1 MYVKEGE
8 IIDDY
13 RNACVYVYV
22 NSEEHKAFFDKIPQL
37 KGLRASGPSPTA
49 SLVVVIV
56 AVIKKNFF
64 LSLFNFA

>member
-1 MYVKEGE
+1 MLIYVKEGE

-13 RNACVYVYV
+13 QYACVYA
-22 NSEEHKAFFDKIPQL
+22 NSEDTKHFFFWQNSFEGSL
-37 KGLRASGPSPTA
+37 KGSHAGTA
-49 SLVVVIV
+49 VA